1 MQNTNYLKNSLRI
14 FQSPLIGHFFSM
26 SAVQAL
32 NVLMPLFTIPYLIR
46 VMGLEVFGVFN
57 YLLAVAGFLV
67 VLVDYGL
74 TLTGTRDVAMKQNDP
89 AALSHMFSVK
99 WVTQVLLLIPAFLAL
114 LLLYS
119 LLPDRNI
126 SFDLWVLVFLMVP
139 ANMLLPTWFLQ
150 GVQAFR
156 TLAWLS
162 FFNKA
167 LYVLLVFM
175 FVRAADQLWLLILF
189 YVGSHFLTAAMG
201 FFFVL
206 QRYRLQFTVPSWTAI
221 WHSLTSGWPVFV
233 SSLSVA
239 IYTNSALV
247 ILGFFTGDR
256 NMGVFAA
263 VEKVLLVFR
272 LGLSTL
278 FSVIYPKVSQLAAQG
293 LLQIRQFLRKILAM
307 LLFGVVSAVLIL
319 YAFAPQLV
327 EIITGNADTAVLRLL
342 YILLPLPV
350 LIAFNMPSYQMLLA
364 SNRQK
369 WYARVMVIAAATGV
383 LLNIALAPSLQEIG
397 TGISLLVAE
406 LVIALGLIWGTEVR
420 HPELRIWKSTLP
432 L

>member
-1 MQNTNYLKNSLRI
+1 
-14 FQSPLIGHFFSM
+14 
-26 SAVQAL
+26 
-32 NVLMPLFTIPYLIR
+32 
-46 VMGLEVFGVFN
+46 
-57 YLLAVAGFLV
+57 
-67 VLVDYGL
+67 
-74 TLTGTRDVAMKQNDP
+74 
-89 AALSHMFSVK
+89 
-99 WVTQVLLLIPAFLAL
+99 
-114 LLLYS
+114 
-119 LLPDRNI
+119 
-126 SFDLWVLVFLMVP
+126 
-139 ANMLLPTWFLQ
+139 
-150 GVQAFR
+150 
-156 TLAWLS
+156 
-162 FFNKA
+162 
-167 LYVLLVFM
+167 
-175 FVRAADQLWLLILF
+175 
-189 YVGSHFLTAAMG
+189 
-201 FFFVL
+201 
-206 QRYRLQFTVPSWTAI
+206 
-221 WHSLTSGWPVFV
+221 
-233 SSLSVA
+233 LSVA

-293 LLQIRQFLRKILAM
+293 LLQIRRFLRKILAM

-319 YAFAPQLV
+319 YALAPQLV

>member
-32 NVLMPLFTIPYLIR
+32 NVLMPLFTIPYIIR

-74 TLTGTRDVAMKQNDP
+74 TLTGTRDVAMHQNDS
-89 AALSHMFSVK
+89 AALSRMFSVK
-99 WVTQVLLLIPAFLAL
+99 WSTQVLLLIPAFLVM

-119 LLPDRNI
+119 LLPNRNI
-126 SFDLWVLVFLMVP
+126 GFGLWALVFLMVP

-167 LYVLLVFM
+167 LYVVLVFV
-175 FVRAADQLWLLILF
+175 FVRAADQLWLLLIF
-189 YVGSHFLTAAMG
+189 YVGSQFLAAAVG
-201 FFFVL
+201 FFLVL
-206 QRYRLQFTVPSWTAI
+206 RRYRLQFTLPSWSAV
-221 WHSLTSGWPVFV
+221 WHSFTSGWPVFV

-239 IYTNSALV
+239 IYTNSALL
-247 ILGFFTGDR
+247 ILGFFAGDR
-256 NMGVFAA
+256 SIGVFAA

-293 LLQIRQFLRKILAM
+293 LSQIRQFLRRILAV
-307 LLFGVVSAVLIL
+307 LLLGVASAVIVLYIL
-319 YAFAPQLV
+319 APWLV
-327 EIITGNADTAVLRLL
+327 EIITGTADQAVLQLL
-342 YILLPLPV
+342 YMLLPLPL
-350 LIAFNMPSYQMLLA
+350 LIALNMPSYQMLLA
-364 SNRQK
+364 SNHQK
-369 WYARVMVIAAATGV
+369 WYARVMVIAATTGV
-383 LLNIALAPSLQEIG
+383 LLNILLAPSLQEIG

-406 LVIALGLIWGTEVR
+406 LVIALGLIWGTELR
-420 HPELRIWKSTLP
+420 HPELRIWKSNLP

>member
-1 MQNTNYLKNSLRI
+1 
-14 FQSPLIGHFFSM
+14 
-26 SAVQAL
+26 
-32 NVLMPLFTIPYLIR
+32 
-46 VMGLEVFGVFN
+46 
-57 YLLAVAGFLV
+57 
-67 VLVDYGL
+67 
-74 TLTGTRDVAMKQNDP
+74 
-89 AALSHMFSVK
+89 
-99 WVTQVLLLIPAFLAL
+99 
-114 LLLYS
+114 
-119 LLPDRNI
+119 
-126 SFDLWVLVFLMVP
+126 
-139 ANMLLPTWFLQ
+139 
-150 GVQAFR
+150 
-156 TLAWLS
+156 
-162 FFNKA
+162 
-167 LYVLLVFM
+167 
-175 FVRAADQLWLLILF
+175 
-189 YVGSHFLTAAMG
+189 
-201 FFFVL
+201 
-206 QRYRLQFTVPSWTAI
+206 
-221 WHSLTSGWPVFV
+221 
-233 SSLSVA
+233 
-239 IYTNSALV
+239 
-247 ILGFFTGDR
+247 
-256 NMGVFAA
+256 MGVFAA

-293 LLQIRQFLRKILAM
+293 LLQIRQFLRKISAM

-319 YAFAPQLV
+319 YALAPQLV